1 MASRERPTSL
11 PTLQIVTPP
20 KSEIRPFSFWSQGC
34 LARDH
39 RERISPRRGRKPET
53 DWRERCTNSRELSSF
68 SKRPT
73 GDEVADGVY
82 HLGGTRQGL
91 CRGGLDHQRYPNAF
105 FEKLCA
111 NLSLRLG
118 LSQTPW
124 SRPKRVT
131 HRFQSRMREIR
142 LSGSEGGS
150 AAALPPSIKLSRN
163 LLGIYFLTLRDDHCT
178 TTMR

>member
-1 MASRERPTSL
+1 MIPSDEFFPLKAQRPATDASPISPAPAKASPPAAPSARPPCAPPREWPDSAAGWPRASAPPAPPTMQ
-11 PTLQIVTPP
+11 TVTPP
-20 KSEIRPFSFWSQGC
+20 KSEIRPFSFWSQCC

-82 HLGGTRQGL
+82 HRGGTRQGL

-105 FEKLCA
+105 FEKCCA

-118 LSQTPW
+118 
-124 SRPKRVT
+124 
-131 HRFQSRMREIR
+131 
-142 LSGSEGGS
+142 
-150 AAALPPSIKLSRN
+150 
-163 LLGIYFLTLRDDHCT
+163 
-178 TTMR
+178 